1 VKTFASL
8 CSGFGLMDIGAT
20 QAGFQPI
27 WGVEIDPK
35 LAEVAAAN
43 LKHKIYVKS
52 MVDFDWSK
60 VDRPEHLHISPP
72 CQNASIAS
80 HKGESGIDIAL
91 ANACCEAIEI
101 LQPDSFTLENVRGY
115 QRFQGYQKIVD
126 TLWGL
131 NYWVNA
137 SVLNAADFGVPQRR
151 DRLILRAVKC
161 GFPALLPQPEIHS
174 GWFSAVEDLIPDFED
189 SEFAEWQLRLMPEL
203 YASMLTDSAVN
214 SRRMATCLRPSK
226 TPTAFLV
233 SGTANN
239 SRDVTVVDGRNV
251 AMCVTA
257 SISRRPLRSWL
268 DGGRVV
274 KLNSRAIAR
283 LQTLPDWYQIPGN
296 NALAGKGIGNGVPCL
311 MARKI
316 LETIA

>member
-1 VKTFASL
+1 
-8 CSGFGLMDIGAT
+8 
-20 QAGFQPI
+20 
-27 WGVEIDPK
+27 
-35 LAEVAAAN
+35 
-43 LKHKIYVKS
+43 
-52 MVDFDWSK
+52 
-60 VDRPEHLHISPP
+60 
-72 CQNASIAS
+72 
-80 HKGESGIDIAL
+80 
-91 ANACCEAIEI
+91 
-101 LQPDSFTLENVRGY
+101 
-115 QRFQGYQKIVD
+115 
-126 TLWGL
+126 
-131 NYWVNA
+131 
-137 SVLNAADFGVPQRR
+137 
-151 DRLILRAVKC
+151 LILRAVKC

-189 SEFAEWQLRLMPEL
+189 SEFSEWQLRLMPEL

-214 SRRMATCLRPSK
+214 SRRMATVKNTLEPSFTIVTTCLRPSK